1 MENIQIIRSFEV
13 FFVSVSAI
21 AGSQV
26 LRLSGSLLVNL
37 QGKTL
42 HVHYCFFKIKN
53 LKGKNLIHHPECI
66 YHQTNL
72 NFQIHGGHY
81 NHFASVTGCVST
93 LVHYWTSSHIQIS
106 SSK

>member
-1 MENIQIIRSFEV
+1 MENIQITRSFEV
-13 FFVSVSAI
+13 FFVAVSAI

-53 LKGKNLIHHPECI
+53 LKGKNLVHHP
-66 YHQTNL
+66 
-72 NFQIHGGHY
+72 
-81 NHFASVTGCVST
+81 AR
-93 LVHYWTSSHIQIS
+93 VHLSSN
-106 SSK
+106 